1 MIIHSL
7 NKSQIYQ
14 LHNKNEFCYYIR
26 LTVKFYIMAATR
38 ISCIVSE
45 WGVRGGE
52 KGSGCNHALHNV
64 YPYFL
69 YLASDLHR

>member
-45 WGVRGGE
+45 WGVRGGGGVE
-52 KGSGCNHALHNV
+52 
-64 YPYFL
+64 
-69 YLASDLHR
+69 